1 MCLKTLLG
9 RENYQYFDKVL
20 IHLARQ
26 LVACR
31 WKNCTV
37 HRAFHFVPHV
47 VDQDH
52 SWEQLSLL
60 YFCKIELFPETD
72 VYIIK
77 VMIIN
82 KGNDNKRYKGND
94 NKRSGWRT
102 IG

>member
-1 MCLKTLLG
+1 MCLKTLIRG
-9 RENYQYFDKVL
+9 ENYQYFDRVL

-37 HRAFHFVPHV
+37 HRAFHFVPRV

-77 VMIIN
+77 ITTMNAPGGELSDERI
-82 KGNDNKRYKGND
+82 YL
-94 NKRSGWRT
+94 
-102 IG
+102 

>member
-47 VDQDH
+47 VDKDH

-77 VMIIN
+77 GMIIN
-82 KGNDNKRYKGND
+82 AIKGT
-94 NKRSGWRT
+94 T
-102 IG
+102 INAPAGELSDERIYL